1 MTLQRLD
8 VAADIATPPLN
19 LVEEISHR
27 VFNEYTEAISSLALA
42 AAGSASRQAQEALA
56 TAAKRLRAHAETH
69 RALLPPATCPTDLGD
84 YIGRFCA
91 SLSNASLA
99 EQGVRI
105 ELEVDEVWLEAE
117 RCWRVGLIMA
127 ELVRDAAR
135 HGLSGRTGAIGV
147 LIAAQADY
155 VTCVVGD
162 NGCAVAAPTPGRG
175 QRLVRSLAAELGGSV
190 EWQFTP
196 GGCLVRLQVPRH

>member
-1 MTLQRLD
+1 MTFQRLD
-8 VAADIATPPLN
+8 AAAEIAMPPLH

-42 AAGSASRQAQEALA
+42 AAGSPCLQTQEVLV
-56 TAAKRLRAHAETH
+56 TAARRLRAHAETH
-69 RALLPPATCPTDLGD
+69 RALLPPATCLTDLGD
-84 YIGRFCA
+84 YVSRFCA
-91 SLSNASLA
+91 SLSTASLA

-105 ELEVDEVWLEAE
+105 ALEADEIWLEAE

-147 LIAAQADY
+147 RISAQADY
-155 VTCVVGD
+155 VICVVGD
-162 NGCAVAAPTPGRG
+162 NGCAVAVPTPGRG
-175 QRLVRSLAAELGGSV
+175 YRLVRSLAAELGGSV